1 MQLQRIAALLVV
13 CATAAFAQKPLQ
25 LAVGGQKSLT
35 LPGIQRVAVGDPAIA
50 DIKTIGHSE
59 LLVIGASAGHT
70 TLLVWKRGAQTPEKF
85 DITVSGPG
93 HLAAPAPALAE
104 DTTPAASYSPVLKTG
119 EKATRSTPK
128 LVRVAVGD
136 PDVADITTGT
146 GTLTLTGARVGQ
158 TTVLLWFEDGH
169 RETWAVSVVK

>member
-13 CATAAFAQKPLQ
+13 CATATLAQKPLL
-25 LAVGGQKSLT
+25 LAVGAQKSLT
-35 LPGIQRVAVGDPAIA
+35 VPGIQRVAVGDPAIA
-50 DIKTIGHSE
+50 DIKTIGHGE
-59 LLVIGASAGHT
+59 LLVTGASAGHT
-70 TLLVWKRGAQTPEKF
+70 TLLVWKRGATAPEKF

-104 DTTPAASYSPVLKTG
+104 DTTPPPSYSPVLKTG
-119 EKATRSTPK
+119 EKATRSAPK

-136 PDVADITTGT
+136 PEIADISTGT
-146 GTLTLTGARVGQ
+146 GTLTLTGGKPGQ

>member
-25 LAVGGQKSLT
+25 LAVGAQKSLT
-35 LPGIQRVAVGDPAIA
+35 VPGIQRVAVGDPAIA

-70 TLLVWKRGAQTPEKF
+70 TLLVWKRGVQAPEKF
-85 DITVSGPG
+85 DITVSDF
-93 HLAAPAPALAE
+93 AAPAPALAE
-104 DTTPAASYSPVLKTG
+104 DTTPAPSYSPVLKVG
-119 EKATRSTPK
+119 EKATRPTPK

-136 PDVADITTGT
+136 PDVADISTGA
-146 GTLTLTGARVGQ
+146 GALTLTGGKPGQ

-169 RETWAVSVVK
+169 REAWAVSVVK

>member
-13 CATAAFAQKPLQ
+13 CATAAFAQQPLQ

-59 LLVIGASAGHT
+59 LIVIGASPGRT
-70 TLLVWKRGAQTPEKF
+70 TLLVWKRGVQAPEKF
-85 DITVSGPG
+85 EVTVSGAG
-93 HLAAPAPALAE
+93 HPAAPAPALAE
-104 DTTPAASYSPVLKTG
+104 DTTPAPSYSPVLKPG
-119 EKATRSTPK
+119 EKATRPTQK
-128 LVRVAVGD
+128 LARVAVGD
-136 PDVADITTGT
+136 PDVADIAMGT
-146 GTLTLTGARVGQ
+146 GTLTLTGGKVGQ

-169 RETWAVSVVK
+169 REAWAVSVVQ